1 MNSVLATEEKKD
13 GYRKFYVHGARNCID
28 LCESMVRGEIK
39 GCFIEMNMCSGGCIK
54 GPTVEDESISRF
66 KVKLDMEETIEK
78 DPAIKSEV
86 EEIVNK
92 ISFQKIFMDR
102 SPREPMR
109 QRPRSRRSLRRRG
122 RRNRRTS

>member
-1 MNSVLATEEKKD
+1 ML
-13 GYRKFYVHGARNCID
+13 RRLHQ
-28 LCESMVRGEIK
+28 
-39 GCFIEMNMCSGGCIK
+39 

-92 ISFQKIFMDR
+92 ISFQKIFIIVL
-102 SPREPMR
+102 RENRCR
-109 QRPRSRRSLRRRG
+109 QIPDPG
-122 RRNRRTS
+122 DP